1 MFYDY
6 FRASDAEISA
16 LIDGSEWMGPL
27 LPPEVGEP
35 VDAVDAKWIEP
46 QVTLGRLVGF
56 VQGVPWRVDLME
68 VTSID
73 PDEDADAGLLQIGD
87 AARDALAGVTADQG
101 PDLVARWVVIEEFR
115 GHGDADYLA
124 AVLTGLADLSR
135 RARAA
140 GQHLLCRW
148 SQ

>member
-1 MFYDY
+1 
-6 FRASDAEISA
+6 
-16 LIDGSEWMGPL
+16 
-27 LPPEVGEP
+27 
-35 VDAVDAKWIEP
+35 
-46 QVTLGRLVGF
+46 
-56 VQGVPWRVDLME
+56 ME

-87 AARDALAGVTADQG
+87 EARDGLAGVTADQG

-115 GHGDADYLA
+115 GRRDADYLA